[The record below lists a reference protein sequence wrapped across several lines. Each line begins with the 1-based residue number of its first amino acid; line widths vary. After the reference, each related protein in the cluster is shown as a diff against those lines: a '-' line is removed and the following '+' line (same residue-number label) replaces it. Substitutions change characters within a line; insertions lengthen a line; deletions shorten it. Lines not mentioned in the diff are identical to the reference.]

1 MKTQRKQLAIVALV
15 ASMGVLAACSKE
27 EEAPA
32 PVAAPAVEQPAPTSA
47 APVTEPTPVAPTP
60 APESTTGSTQSTQDA
75 IVEKAAEVRDEAA
88 AAANKVG
95 DAIKQGAA
103 DQNAIGNGQQAPATE
118 PATTPTQPTPAT
130 N

>member
-95 DAIKQGAA
+95 DAIN
-103 DQNAIGNGQQAPATE
+103 QNAIGNGQQAPATE